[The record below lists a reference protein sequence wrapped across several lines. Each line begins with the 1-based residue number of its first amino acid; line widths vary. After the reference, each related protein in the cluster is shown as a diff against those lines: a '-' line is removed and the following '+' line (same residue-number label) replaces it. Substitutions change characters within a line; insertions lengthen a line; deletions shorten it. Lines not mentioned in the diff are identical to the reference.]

1 MNEQAFKELYEEF
14 KSTGYLGTEA
24 DFKILMSTNS
34 DAFNDGFNQFTNTG
48 YNGDADAFAQLIGV
62 SNPLKKKD
70 ESSFITQDPNG
81 ELVTENISSAT
92 QPQTEQD
99 YFEGTFGNILR
110 GFDTVTQIGL
120 GDFIDD
126 MSRSVATGYYQGQV
140 AEDASDILLRGANA
154 TDEDIYSFIE
164 ANKQAQKLGPSDEM
178 MEYQKT
184 YEENGKGFMGVVMG
198 LAKSGLQVIPEVILS
213 SMASMASNKDSRV
226 AAGTILGAGATV
238 GATTGG
244 AGGTVALPVIGTVG
258 GAAAGAITGAAA
270 TLPYAFAAAGS
281 VLEMGATFSELL
293 QEEVEGELTPEK
305 IREALNDDKIYTS
318 LRNRALARGL
328 TIGVIDAFTGRLGG
342 KVAGGILRKAGKGA
356 TKGTKIKSVLAASG
370 VESVGGSVGEATA
383 RGVIGQEMDISEIA
397 LEGIAEAPGG
407 IKDVIS
413 ARFSKPKYKVNGKKV
428 DVETIDNLIETM
440 TLDQLQST
448 KIQIDNDYE
457 GRADKLSDRI
467 LQLNTER
474 LILEANPDINP
485 ETLAEITKLQLEL
498 SKLEGNKTEVAKE
511 KASILKAKIKDL
523 QENQLEAEVDTEVD
537 AFRELEQSEQL
548 KYIEQASKELVE
560 ESEAKGDEEFE
571 ITEQQ
576 NLERAVELF
585 NKDQQ
590 TETDTEVEVT
600 PKEETEVKEERY
612 KDSQIP
618 MSTQRFTV
626 EDDDGNTSFV
636 EITTNLDGSRKVIQK
651 IEDGT
656 IVGANSKIV
665 SKDNTL
671 TNEEYTSLQ
680 FGDIKQTEDVDIK
693 NIRSSKVESRMS
705 DRQRKAAGLD
715 VTPEAEV
722 DVDDEVVY
730 EMNKTN
736 KKIWSKDF
744 EIIDNRNGLELG
756 PVEENGKWAV
766 RNKVTGEIVNANTKK
781 DAQNIIANAPAYAEM
796 FGDGTKV
803 EANMLVTPAP
813 APAPAP
819 KAEVKVEE
827 EVEVTTEGNE
837 RVNQV
842 VELSPNFREDN
853 GEIIMGG
860 ISVKVEDLLA
870 MTDNQ
875 FNDFVKDVTKRFKLK
890 TPATPQTDPEISR
903 LENEIENDQM
913 SAETI
918 LEEIAIEQDNYK
930 EEVARIK
937 EEKAKIKKDKK
948 LSKEQKLEAIE
959 EKVAE
964 QEDLKDERDGVIESY
979 RDDLK
984 QKKSEIRKAKKALEK
999 ITQKPRKQVTKVEKK
1014 ITKVEKQIDNARRAL
1029 EKLDKDIK
1037 IVLHSDDSSYR
1048 KATGEEGIEESS
1060 NGEYN
1065 PRTKTIH
1072 INATKV
1078 QDNTVAHEV
1087 FHALL
1092 LRNGITNKQAKAIT
1106 DRMLKA
1112 VKKTASPELLQKLKE
1127 HSDKYESALES
1138 EESIAEL
1145 FGLLASEL
1153 PKMDAPTQNLVQ
1165 RWVNKLAK
1173 ILGVK
1178 KFTDVEV
1185 IDLLNV
1191 VSAKVKAGQEITEQ
1205 DVKIL
1210 GKNKSKKEIIKSRKQ
1225 TFSKAS
1231 SAEMFENPEILQPKR
1246 EANGRTK
1253 VIELGKAFDKRAKDN
1268 GYYIPIPKDGV
1279 YTDAQLNAIAEAMT
1293 DDAQLQLLQDDS
1305 GIGWYD
1311 LKTRSA
1317 MELMSRIHPELSDSN
1332 SKPHLEFTLMVAL
1345 ISQNNSVGINF
1356 RQANEAYTYYKNNNK
1371 LPNKPYA
1378 GKSGNIIKQNI
1389 ALAFEAIKKKGWEN
1403 YKNTLQ
1409 ETKTVK
1415 EWEAEGYKINGENK
1429 TTKITGAMA
1438 MLGSKIG
1445 SFWGNLNGDFN
1456 TLTADLWFSR
1466 MFNRYTGNVV
1476 SKKAT
1481 EKSKQTTLDELKKYK
1496 GKTLLNGYKKSD
1508 ILKGGKVF
1516 DKWLNTIVKD
1526 YADGGYKDKQRLN
1539 IVGNTH
1545 FKNIKGEL
1553 QDIPRGGKERNTMR
1567 DVVKRVQGKLIE
1579 RGYPKLDIA
1588 DIQAIVWYNEKD
1600 LYRQYK
1606 AVNKSS
1612 EKTDYETAAQEVLR
1626 EQGVNAEVALP
1637 FKTSKS
1643 SADGGRK
1650 QTDRIQ
1656 PKSLSE
1662 KVEDAPQSRKQK
1674 TPIIPADIS
1683 DAPQSRKQIDM
1694 KRLNKMADTF
1704 YMKKNGYIPY
1714 RTTPLGELQRAA
1726 RRFGLR
1732 VETRYITEGRRR
1744 GTPTGYYLSFGKNP
1758 EGFPIM
1764 FNPRTKQ
1771 EKVIKDAPQSRK
1783 QIDLAPNGNPSNLTP
1798 EQYKLVRT
1806 PAFKNWFGNWE
1817 TDPENSSKVVDENGE
1832 PLPVSHFTNNYFD
1845 VFKYKETGFH
1855 FGEPS
1860 IKEDLSIAKG
1870 EQLEREINV
1879 FLNIRNPLRVEDSH
1893 RFDPPILIQQ
1903 LIKNDII
1910 NDEQFETL
1918 EDLFY
1923 DIEENLTEDEFY
1935 DSNALVTKQSDA
1947 LISVLENEGYDGL
1960 VYENAFDSQDS
1971 KMSYIIDEQSSK
1983 IYVRNNGNVFVGDV
1997 VLQSESE
2004 SRPFIT
2010 FSSNQGN
2017 VYVIENNEGTELT
2030 SQDNN
2035 RIKEL
2040 LDAGG
2045 FVSTVNSS
2053 KTHSDFDLF
2062 TGEQKFTDSYVT
2074 FESNQSKLADGTN
2087 KTFNPDAPSIRKQ
2100 KPSKKPSKKP
2110 TRKRTSSI
2118 KKAITEIKNVL
2129 KITPDEQRKIFKAL
2143 NDQKKRAKDI
2153 KKDIIASLRELT
2165 KEGKLTPSKMVSVI
2179 NKVPDDFN
2187 NPITVERFVE
2197 YMTKVFNDADY
2208 GNKMMIANA
2217 KKGKARKNVSTKLG
2231 IAEGLVDQLQRLFS
2245 VKPSLIPDS
2254 VLDQYMELINIFGKR
2269 ETVLSLPPMEQV
2281 IQLTEDVLQQLDEEQ
2296 SMAIELADRYENAEK
2311 VMGDNGVDYAATIK
2325 EMLDNEVITEREYEV
2340 MKKYK
2345 SQIKPTEPA
2354 TPKTEAEIEA
2364 ERQEVIKDVKATK
2377 EVDPSVFPSR
2387 LERDLAKRF
2396 KKLLKTDAVNDLSLD
2411 DLKNLFKVIDNIN
2424 NGYLPHYA
2432 QIMVGKM
2439 NAINDAKLGTNAIN
2453 RSKLLPLSKIY
2464 ANLKSKFGKTGKSPT
2479 LELIRRNPTFYIDQV
2494 FGDFKTKDIFNS
2506 IFKRSAEA
2514 SAKYTKAIKEVQAK
2528 IEKVEQAVFKSFGRN
2543 PNKVIMSKYK
2553 QMSYLIQQE
2562 FLSNPESNQVNSV
2575 EDFLKATI
2583 KRIKTETTSY
2593 TEPDA
2598 KMLQEILDTYTAN
2611 GTKAFDIDQLY
2622 ESFNVAERNS
2632 IRALEEINKSMTDK
2646 AVYTANI
2653 IRGNKITPLKNYT
2666 HLSVIPDVSKADII
2680 ETETSQISDMFNKYL
2695 KPSTKAKSLIERT
2708 GKVSPLNFDV
2718 YASVQRGAKYTLMD
2732 FNLTEPIRTAR
2743 RTLNQIE
2750 KNLSDE
2756 DGNMSVSDRRKFNAI
2771 RDASVES
2778 IENLL
2783 SNALTQNTI
2792 ADQAVDYIQKQGYR
2806 AILAGVPRASYEL
2819 LSNILAGIYIDP
2831 KGIISGIKNRKLLA
2845 SPEGK
2850 EVMNNLNSTQTN
2862 RVFSTGLSGKFVDT
2876 GILNQA
2882 AGVTASRAKGRVKNT
2897 ILQLWNKTGQRWIK
2911 GVEFTADSLIS
2922 APDKLVMQPMW
2933 FGAFENRFK
2942 QLTGKSPDFDKI
2954 AANDEAYMN
2963 KYATELNDAKT
2974 LADNRS
2980 VSIGATDNAF
2990 MGILKGTVKP
3000 NQGILLRG
3008 FNAFNGFMTRFL
3020 IFEYITARTGI
3031 MAAVGNGQVSRKQ
3044 GAALLA
3050 GVTTRMIAYT
3060 FMGTLVAEAIKDL
3073 TEDDDEEDYDIS
3085 NLMFED
3091 DDEQGMKSVDKMLG
3105 QAMLS
3110 AFTSLLFGRD
3120 FGNATKSIINLGIE
3134 NLNEAYGQFLRDGDY
3149 DKYRD
3154 AIQYTII
3161 PEGKNGRLPLV
3172 GDVVPNLFAAYS
3184 PMIKTLV
3191 FGLNKIFESDRV
3203 QPDAIER
3210 QQDERFIRLPLET
3223 FGVLGFIP
3231 FYKDIR
3237 KIVLAEMYKGLRKAK
3252 KESANKKK
3260 RKEEMLQG
3268 YSSET
3273 DMKRYDFPLWER
3285 TFGPDSPGYETRQA
3299 EKELKRKARKLRQ
3312 QEKDKMYDYTPPKK
3326 EKSSSLFG
3334 PSTTRKSKSS
3344 SKLF

>member
-34 DAFNDGFNQFTNTG
+34 DAFNDGFSQFTNTG
-48 YNGDADAFAQLIGV
+48 YDGDADAFSQLIGV
-62 SNPLKKKD
+62 DNPLKKKI
-70 ESSFITQDPNG
+70 ESDFISQDQDG
-81 ELVTENISSAT
+81 GLVTEDISSAT

-99 YFEGTFGNILR
+99 FFKGTFGDILR
-110 GFDTVTQIGL
+110 GFDTVTQTGL
-120 GDFIDD
+120 GDFVDD
-126 MSRSVATGYYQGQV
+126 MARSVATGYYQGQV

-164 ANKQAQKLGPSDEM
+164 ANKEAQKLGPSDEM
-178 MEYQKT
+178 MAYQKT
-184 YEENGKGFMGVVMG
+184 YEENGKGFMGVIMG
-198 LAKSGLQVIPEVILS
+198 LYESGLQVIPEVILS
-213 SMASMASNKDSRV
+213 SLTSMATNKDSLV
-226 AAGTILGAGATV
+226 AAGTVLGSGTAVGAGSGAVAGGV
-238 GATTGG
+238 GAI
-244 AGGTVALPVIGTVG
+244 P
-258 GAAAGAITGAAA
+258 GAIAGAAA
-270 TLPYAFAAAGS
+270 TLPYAAAAAGS

-293 QEEVEGELTPEK
+293 QEEIEGELTPEK
-305 IREALNDDKIYTS
+305 IREAISNEEIYTS
-318 LRNRALARGL
+318 IRNKALARGI

-342 KVAGGILRKAGKGA
+342 KVAGKILSKAGKGA

-370 VESVGGSVGEATA
+370 IESVGGSVGEATA

-413 ARFSKPKYKVNGKKV
+413 ARFSKPKYRVNGKKV

-448 KIQIDNDYE
+448 KIKIDNDYE

-485 ETLAEITKLQLEL
+485 ETLAEITKLQLDL

-590 TETDTEVEVT
+590 TETDTKVEVT
-600 PKEETEVKEERY
+600 PEEETDVKEERY
-612 KDSQIP
+612 NDSQIP
-618 MSTQRFTV
+618 VSQQNITYEDRNGETNIATVTTQ
-626 EDDDGNTSFV
+626 
-636 EITTNLDGSRKVIQK
+636 LDGSRKVQISD
-651 IEDGT
+651 EEGAVFSRET
-656 IVGANSKIV
+656 I

-671 TNEEYTSLQ
+671 TNEEYITRSTE
-680 FGDIKQTEDVDIK
+680 GDVKSTEEVDIK
-693 NIRSSKVESRMS
+693 TVINPKLESRMS

-722 DVDDEVVY
+722 EVDDEVVY

-736 KKIWSKDF
+736 KRTWSKDF
-744 EIIDNRNGLELG
+744 EILDNRQGQEQALFD
-756 PVEENGKWAV
+756 EEGNKTSDKWWV
-766 RNKVTGEIVNANTKK
+766 VNKVTGQIIEVGTKTMAK
-781 DAQNIIANAPAYAEM
+781 DVIANAPAYAET

-813 APAPAP
+813 APAP

-827 EVEVTTEGNE
+827 QAEVEVAPTSKNE

-853 GEIIMGG
+853 GEVIMGG
-860 ISVKVEDLLA
+860 ISVKVKDLLA

-890 TPATPQTDPEISR
+890 
-903 LENEIENDQM
+903 
-913 SAETI
+913 
-918 LEEIAIEQDNYK
+918 
-930 EEVARIK
+930 
-937 EEKAKIKKDKK
+937 
-948 LSKEQKLEAIE
+948 
-959 EKVAE
+959 
-964 QEDLKDERDGVIESY
+964 
-979 RDDLK
+979 
-984 QKKSEIRKAKKALEK
+984 
-999 ITQKPRKQVTKVEKK
+999 KQVTKVEKQ
-1014 ITKVEKQIDNARRAL
+1014 VDNARKAL
-1029 EKLDKDIK
+1029 NKLDKDIK
-1037 IVLHSDDSSYR
+1037 IVVHNDDASYR
-1048 KATGEEGIEESS
+1048 KATGEDTREQSTR
-1060 NGEYN
+1060 GEYN
-1065 PRTKTIH
+1065 PTTKTIH
-1072 INATKV
+1072 INTTKV

-1127 HSDKYESALES
+1127 HSDNYDSALQS

-1145 FGLLASEL
+1145 FGILASEYKSL
-1153 PKMDAPTQNLVQ
+1153 DKPTQNLVQ
-1165 RWVNKLAK
+1165 RWINKLAS

-1178 KFTDVEV
+1178 KFTDAEV

-1191 VSAKVKAGQEITEQ
+1191 VSAKVEAGQEITEQ
-1205 DVKIL
+1205 DVEIL
-1210 GKNKSKKEIIKSRKQ
+1210 EVEEQGGSGQVGTFTFKDRKQKAPNIKDDTRDYAKNIIQKDLQDYRGQNFVTNMYDFTNSGPTNIGAGIVLDLYGGKNYVADMMEKTGTKLGEVSNVAAFNTKVQAEGFIKNAIDGNANLFAPHVGTKEGSWQFQQNIFEQLTEKLLDNNILTNQELIESFNDGLKSKNGQ
-1225 TFSKAS
+1225 
-1231 SAEMFENPEILQPKR
+1231 SA
-1246 EANGRTK
+1246 
-1253 VIELGKAFDKRAKDN
+1253 
-1268 GYYIPIPKDGV
+1268 
-1279 YTDAQLNAIAEAMT
+1279 LNI
-1293 DDAQLQLLQDDS
+1293 
-1305 GIGWYD
+1305 
-1311 LKTRSA
+1311 
-1317 MELMSRIHPELSDSN
+1317 
-1332 SKPHLEFTLMVAL
+1332 
-1345 ISQNNSVGINF
+1345 
-1356 RQANEAYTYYKNNNK
+1356 
-1371 LPNKPYA
+1371 
-1378 GKSGNIIKQNI
+1378 
-1389 ALAFEAIKKKGWEN
+1389 
-1403 YKNTLQ
+1403 
-1409 ETKTVK
+1409 
-1415 EWEAEGYKINGENK
+1415 
-1429 TTKITGAMA
+1429 
-1438 MLGSKIG
+1438 
-1445 SFWGNLNGDFN
+1445 FN
-1456 TLTADLWFSR
+1456 
-1466 MFNRYTGNVV
+1466 
-1476 SKKAT
+1476 
-1481 EKSKQTTLDELKKYK
+1481 KKYK
-1496 GKTLLNGYKKSD
+1496 KNLTNLNEFKDNPKRLVELLDIDNNYSPDLRKILNDKIASNKKVQAALGVKNKIQFAELLEDPMNVGSKKFD
-1508 ILKGGKVF
+1508 IIGLVEFDNTTFETPSRPKKGDADYHPSFAWTVKAKV
-1516 DKWLNTIVKD
+1516 KTIVQPTDFYQSTEVTDSYTK
-1526 YADGGYKDKQRLN
+1526 
-1539 IVGNTH
+1539 
-1545 FKNIKGEL
+1545 F
-1553 QDIPRGGKERNTMR
+1553 
-1567 DVVKRVQGKLIE
+1567 
-1579 RGYPKLDIA
+1579 
-1588 DIQAIVWYNEKD
+1588 
-1600 LYRQYK
+1600 
-1606 AVNKSS
+1606 NKSGAVVS
-1612 EKTDYETAAQEVLR
+1612 TR
-1626 EQGVNAEVALP
+1626 ENTKD
-1637 FKTSKS
+1637 FKS
-1643 SADGGRK
+1643 SNVSSSAGSG
-1650 QTDRIQ
+1650 
-1656 PKSLSE
+1656 PKVATV
-1662 KVEDAPQSRKQK
+1662 KVEIKKDAPQSRKQK
-1674 TPIIPADIS
+1674 TIQQAARDFNMSETGFFPRNVDSYFLKRAIS
-1683 DAPQSRKQIDM
+1683 RAEGDYGVKKARTGSFFLVDGKGRIVKDLFKRPQSRKQ
-1694 KRLNKMADTF
+1694 
-1704 YMKKNGYIPY
+1704 
-1714 RTTPLGELQRAA
+1714 
-1726 RRFGLR
+1726 
-1732 VETRYITEGRRR
+1732 
-1744 GTPTGYYLSFGKNP
+1744 
-1758 EGFPIM
+1758 
-1764 FNPRTKQ
+1764 
-1771 EKVIKDAPQSRK
+1771 
-1783 QIDLAPNGNPSNLTP
+1783 
-1798 EQYKLVRT
+1798 
-1806 PAFKNWFGNWE
+1806 
-1817 TDPENSSKVVDENGE
+1817 
-1832 PLPVSHFTNNYFD
+1832 
-1845 VFKYKETGFH
+1845 
-1855 FGEPS
+1855 
-1860 IKEDLSIAKG
+1860 
-1870 EQLEREINV
+1870 
-1879 FLNIRNPLRVEDSH
+1879 
-1893 RFDPPILIQQ
+1893 
-1903 LIKNDII
+1903 
-1910 NDEQFETL
+1910 
-1918 EDLFY
+1918 
-1923 DIEENLTEDEFY
+1923 
-1935 DSNALVTKQSDA
+1935 
-1947 LISVLENEGYDGL
+1947 
-1960 VYENAFDSQDS
+1960 
-1971 KMSYIIDEQSSK
+1971 
-1983 IYVRNNGNVFVGDV
+1983 
-1997 VLQSESE
+1997 
-2004 SRPFIT
+2004 
-2010 FSSNQGN
+2010 
-2017 VYVIENNEGTELT
+2017 
-2030 SQDNN
+2030 
-2035 RIKEL
+2035 
-2040 LDAGG
+2040 
-2045 FVSTVNSS
+2045 
-2053 KTHSDFDLF
+2053 
-2062 TGEQKFTDSYVT
+2062 
-2074 FESNQSKLADGTN
+2074 
-2087 KTFNPDAPSIRKQ
+2087 
-2100 KPSKKPSKKP
+2100 KPSKKP

-2129 KITPDEQRKIFKAL
+2129 NITPDEQRKIFKAL
-2143 NDQKKRAKDI
+2143 NDQKKIAKDI
-2153 KKDIIASLRELT
+2153 KKDIVASLRELT
-2165 KEGKLTPSKMVSVI
+2165 KEGKITPSKMVSVI

-2217 KKGKARKNVSTKLG
+2217 NKSKARKNVSTKLG

-2296 SMAIELADRYENAEK
+2296 SMAIELADRYENTEK
-2311 VMGDNGVDYAATIK
+2311 IMGDNGVDYAATIK
-2325 EMLDNEVITEREYEV
+2325 QMLDNEVITEREYEV

-2345 SQIKPTEPA
+2345 SQIKPAEPA

-2364 ERQEVIKDVKATK
+2364 ERQSVIEDINETK

-2439 NAINDAKLGTNAIN
+2439 NAINDAKLGSNAIK

-2464 ANLKSKFGKTGKSPT
+2464 ANLKSKFGKTGKTPT
-2479 LELIRRNPTFYIDQV
+2479 SELQRRNPTFYIDQV

-2543 PNKVIMSKYK
+2543 PNKVTMSKYK

-2562 FLSNPESNQVNSV
+2562 FLSNPDSKQVNSV

-2593 TEPDA
+2593 TETDA
-2598 KMLQEILDTYTAN
+2598 IMLQEILDKYTAN
-2611 GTKAFDIDQLY
+2611 GTKPFDIDQLY

-2666 HLSVIPDVSKADII
+2666 HLSVIPDVSKSDII

-2750 KNLSDE
+2750 KNLSEE
-2756 DGNMSVSDRRKFNAI
+2756 DGNMSVSNRRKFNAI
-2771 RDASVES
+2771 RDASVEH

-2783 SNALTQNTI
+2783 SNALTQNTL
-2792 ADQAVDYIQKQGYR
+2792 ADQTIDYIQKQGYR

-2819 LSNILAGIYIDP
+2819 LSNVLAGVFIDP

-2850 EVMNNLNSTQTN
+2850 QVMNNLNSTQTN

-2922 APDKLVMQPMW
+2922 APDKLIMQPMW

-2954 AANDEAYMN
+2954 AANDEAYMD

-2980 VSIGATDNAF
+2980 VAMGATDNAF

-3000 NQGILLRG
+3000 NQGMLLRG

-3031 MAAVGNGQVSRKQ
+3031 MAAVGNGQINKRQ

-3073 TEDDDEEDYDIS
+3073 TEDDDDEDIDIS
-3085 NLMFED
+3085 NFQFED

-3110 AFTSLLFGRD
+3110 AFTSLALGRD

-3134 NLNEAYGQFLRDGDY
+3134 DLNERYGQFLRDGEY

-3161 PEGKNGRLPLV
+3161 PEGKSGRPAQFA
-3172 GDVVPNLFAAYS
+3172 DIAPNLFAAYS
-3184 PMIKTLV
+3184 PMIKTLE
-3191 FGLNKIFESDRV
+3191 FGINKIFESDRV

-3231 FYKDIR
+3231 FYKDVR
-3237 KIVLAEMYKGLRKAK
+3237 KIVLGNMYKDLRKAK
-3252 KESANKKK
+3252 KDAANKKK

-3312 QEKDKMYDYTPPKK
+3312 QEKDKMYDYTPSKK
-3326 EKSSSLFG
+3326 EKNSSLFG
-3334 PSTTRKSKSS
+3334 PSTKRKSKSS

>member
-70 ESSFITQDPNG
+70 ESGFIVQDTNG

-99 YFEGTFGNILR
+99 YFEGTFGDILR
-110 GFDTVTQIGL
+110 GFDAVTRIGL
-120 GDFIDD
+120 GDFVDD
-126 MSRSVATGYYQGQV
+126 MARSVATGYYQGQV

-178 MEYQKT
+178 MAYQKT

-198 LAKSGLQVIPEVILS
+198 LAKSGLQVIPEVIIS
-213 SMASMASNKDSRV
+213 SITSMGTNKDSLV
-226 AAGTILGAGATV
+226 AAGSVIGSGAAVGAGSGALAGGV
-238 GATTGG
+238 GA
-244 AGGTVALPVIGTVG
+244 VP
-258 GAAAGAITGAAA
+258 GAIAGAAA

-293 QEEVEGELTPEK
+293 QEEIEGELTPEK

-342 KVAGGILRKAGKGA
+342 KVAGGILRKAGRGA

-407 IKDVIS
+407 VKDVIS
-413 ARFSKPKYKVNGKKV
+413 ARFSKPTYKVNGKKV

-448 KIQIDNDYE
+448 KIKIDNDYE

-467 LQLNTER
+467 IQLNTER

-523 QENQLEAEVDTEVD
+523 QENQLETEVDTEVD

-590 TETDTEVEVT
+590 TETEVEVT
-600 PKEETEVKEERY
+600 SKEETEVKEERY
-612 KDSQIP
+612 NDSQIP
-618 MSTQRFTV
+618 VSQQKITY
-626 EDDDGNTSFV
+626 EDDNGETNIATV
-636 EITTNLDGSRKVIQK
+636 TTQLDGSRKLQLSD
-651 IEDGT
+651 EEGT
-656 IVGANSKIV
+656 PFSTETI

-671 TNEEYTSLQ
+671 TNEQYVTKAAGE
-680 FGDIKQTEDVDIK
+680 IKTTEDVDIK
-693 NIRSSKVESRMS
+693 TVINPKLESRMS

-715 VTPEAEV
+715 ITPEAEV
-722 DVDDEVVY
+722 EVDDEVVY

-736 KKIWSKDF
+736 KRTWSKDF

-756 PVEENGKWAV
+756 PVEESNKWAV
-766 RNKVTGEIVNANTKK
+766 RNKVTGEMVTVDTKK
-781 DAQNIIANAPAYAEM
+781 DAQNIIANAPSYAEM

-813 APAPAP
+813 APAP

-827 EVEVTTEGNE
+827 QVEVTPEGNE

-842 VELSPNFREDN
+842 VDLSPNFREDN

-860 ISVKVEDLLA
+860 VSVKVKDLLA
-870 MTDNQ
+870 MTDDK
-875 FNDFVKDVTKRFKLK
+875 FNAFVKDVTKKFKLE

-918 LEEIAIEQDNYK
+918 LEEITIEQDNYK

-964 QEDLKDERDGVIESY
+964 QEDLKDERDGIIESY

-999 ITQKPRKQVTKVEKK
+999 ITQKPRKQVTKVEKQV
-1014 ITKVEKQIDNARRAL
+1014 TKVEKQIDNARKAL

-1037 IVLHSDDSSYR
+1037 IVLHSDDASYR
-1048 KATGEEGIEESS
+1048 KATGEEGIEDSS

-1106 DRMLKA
+1106 DRMFKA
-1112 VKKTASPELLQKLKE
+1112 VKKTASPELLEKLKK

-1145 FGLLASEL
+1145 FGLLASEF
-1153 PKMDAPTQNLVQ
+1153 PKMEAPTQNLVQ

-1178 KFTDVEV
+1178 KFTDAEV

-1191 VSAKVKAGQEITEQ
+1191 VSAKVEAGQEITEQ

-1210 GKNKSKKEIIKSRKQ
+1210 NKNKYVKNPSQFLSRKQ
-1225 TFSKAS
+1225 NGD
-1231 SAEMFENPEILQPKR
+1231 FEVVYTENEKISQYVKDGRITEPETLEEFRGNKTAITSPDDMVVGEIYFNGDKIFEGQGGLFFVTKFGDVWAAGDKTTATKLADMINR
-1246 EANGRTK
+1246 SVEANGGKGYLTLTKGTDNKLISSAAGVNSSLGIIDVLLTQNILPKSVVRTAVKK
-1253 VIELGKAFDKRAKDN
+1253 VIKDFGGGNVDLKGTSKQMVSQLREFFGDKKNATFEARGTVMERIITEIGKDKRL
-1268 GYYIPIPKDGV
+1268 G
-1279 YTDAQLNAIAEAMT
+1279 
-1293 DDAQLQLLQDDS
+1293 
-1305 GIGWYD
+1305 D
-1311 LKTRSA
+1311 LKKK
-1317 MELMSRIHPELSDSN
+1317 N
-1332 SKPHLEFTLMVAL
+1332 SKL
-1345 ISQNNSVGINF
+1345 
-1356 RQANEAYTYYKNNNK
+1356 
-1371 LPNKPYA
+1371 
-1378 GKSGNIIKQNI
+1378 
-1389 ALAFEAIKKKGWEN
+1389 
-1403 YKNTLQ
+1403 
-1409 ETKTVK
+1409 
-1415 EWEAEGYKINGENK
+1415 
-1429 TTKITGAMA
+1429 TKI
-1438 MLGSKIG
+1438 LG
-1445 SFWGNLNGDFN
+1445 GDP
-1456 TLTADLWFSR
+1456 S
-1466 MFNRYTGNVV
+1466 
-1476 SKKAT
+1476 
-1481 EKSKQTTLDELKKYK
+1481 
-1496 GKTLLNGYKKSD
+1496 KTLV
-1508 ILKGGKVF
+1508 GG
-1516 DKWLNTIVKD
+1516 
-1526 YADGGYKDKQRLN
+1526 
-1539 IVGNTH
+1539 
-1545 FKNIKGEL
+1545 
-1553 QDIPRGGKERNTMR
+1553 
-1567 DVVKRVQGKLIE
+1567 
-1579 RGYPKLDIA
+1579 
-1588 DIQAIVWYNEKD
+1588 
-1600 LYRQYK
+1600 
-1606 AVNKSS
+1606 
-1612 EKTDYETAAQEVLR
+1612 
-1626 EQGVNAEVALP
+1626 
-1637 FKTSKS
+1637 KTSKTANS
-1643 SADGGRK
+1643 LVDLIASLAAEQITKGLNTGDIYGVIEVDG
-1650 QTDRIQ
+1650 
-1656 PKSLSE
+1656 
-1662 KVEDAPQSRKQK
+1662 KVEYYAGTHPSYPAHIRQVNRKPPTLHLPQNRPAARDYLMRASNKIYKTPAVSPTEYGSFYELDDAPQSRKQK

-1798 EQYKLVRT
+1798 EQYRLVRT

-1817 TDPENSSKVVDENGE
+1817 TDSENSSKVVDENGE

-1870 EQLEREINV
+1870 EQFEREINV

-1918 EDLFY
+1918 ENLFY
-1923 DIEENLTEDEFY
+1923 DIEENLTEDEYY

-2100 KPSKKPSKKP
+2100 KPSGKKKPSKKP

-2153 KKDIIASLRELT
+2153 KKDIVASLRELT

-2231 IAEGLVDQLQRLFS
+2231 IAEGLVEQLQRLFS

-2325 EMLDNEVITEREYEV
+2325 QMLDNEVITEREYEV

-2345 SQIKPTEPA
+2345 SQIKPAEPA

-2396 KKLLKTDAVNDLSLD
+2396 KKLLKTDAINDLSLD

-2439 NAINDAKLGTNAIN
+2439 NAINDAKVGTNAIK

-2464 ANLKSKFGKTGKSPT
+2464 ANFKSKFGRTGKSPT

-2528 IEKVEQAVFKSFGRN
+2528 IEKVEQAVFKSLGRN

-2562 FLSNPESNQVNSV
+2562 FLSNPDSKQVNSV

-2593 TEPDA
+2593 TETDA
-2598 KMLQEILDTYTAN
+2598 IMLQEILDKYTAN
-2611 GTKAFDIDQLY
+2611 GTKPFDIDQLY

-2632 IRALEEINKSMTDK
+2632 IRTLEEINKSMTDK

-2750 KNLSDE
+2750 KNLSDK
-2756 DGNMSVSDRRKFNAI
+2756 DGNMSVSNRRKFNAI
-2771 RDASVES
+2771 RDASIES

-2806 AILAGVPRASYEL
+2806 AILAGIPRASYEL

-2876 GILNQA
+2876 GILNQS

-2980 VSIGATDNAF
+2980 VAMGATDNAF

-3031 MAAVGNGQVSRKQ
+3031 MAAVGNGQVNKRQ

-3073 TEDDDEEDYDIS
+3073 TENDDDEDIDFS
-3085 NLMFED
+3085 NFQFED
-3091 DDEQGMKSVDKMLG
+3091 NDEQGMKSVDKMLG
-3105 QAMLS
+3105 QAMVS

-3120 FGNATKSIINLGIE
+3120 FGNATKSIINLGLE

-3161 PEGKNGRLPLV
+3161 PEGKSGRPPQFA
-3172 GDVVPNLFAAYS
+3172 DIAPNLFAAYS
-3184 PMIKTLV
+3184 PMIKTLE
-3191 FGLNKIFESDRV
+3191 FGINKLFESDRV

-3231 FYKDIR
+3231 FYKDVR
-3237 KIVLAEMYKGLRKAK
+3237 KIVLADMYKGLRKAK
-3252 KESANKKK
+3252 KDAANKKK

-3268 YSSET
+3268 YDSES

-3299 EKELKRKARKLRQ
+3299 EKELKRKERKLRQ
-3312 QEKDKMYDYTPPKK
+3312 QEKDKMYDYTPSKK
-3326 EKSSSLFG
+3326 EKNSSLFG
-3334 PSTTRKSKSS
+3334 PSTKRKSKSS

>member
-1 MNEQAFKELYEEF
+1 MNDEAILLLYNDL
-14 KSTGYLGTEA
+14 KNTYDVGSLD
-24 DFKILMSTNS
+24 DFKNYLMDDNKKEM
-34 DAFNDGFNQFTNTG
+34 FFNQVIKPEYDVDNIETFDEVYG
-48 YNGDADAFAQLIGV
+48 
-62 SNPLKKKD
+62 LKKKD
-70 ESSFITQDPNG
+70 ESDFITQDQSG
-81 ELVTENISSAT
+81 ELVTEDISSDI

-99 YFEGTFGNILR
+99 FFEGTFGDVLR
-110 GFDTVTQIGL
+110 GFDAVTKTGL
-120 GDFIDD
+120 GDFVDD
-126 MSRSVATGYYQGQV
+126 MARSAATGYYQGQV
-140 AEDASDILLRGANA
+140 AEDASDILLRGADA

-164 ANKQAQKLGPSDEM
+164 ANKEAQKLGPSDEM

-198 LAKSGLQVIPEVILS
+198 LYKSGFQVIPEVILS
-213 SMASMASNKDSRV
+213 SITSMATNKDSLV
-226 AAGTILGAGATV
+226 AGGTILGAGATV
-238 GATTGG
+238 GAGSG
-244 AGGTVALPVIGTVG
+244 AIAGGVG
-258 GAAAGAITGAAA
+258 AVPGAIAGAAA

-293 QEEVEGELTPEK
+293 QEEIEGELTPEK

-318 LRNRALARGL
+318 LRNKALARGI
-328 TIGVIDAFTGRLGG
+328 TIGVIDAFTGKLGG
-342 KVAGGILRKAGKGA
+342 KVAGKILSKAGTAA

-448 KIQIDNDYE
+448 KITIDNDYE
-457 GRADKLSDRI
+457 GRSKKLSDRI
-467 LQLNTER
+467 LQLNIER
-474 LILEANPDINP
+474 LILDANPDINP

-498 SKLEGNKTEVAKE
+498 SSLEGNKTEVAKE
-511 KASILKAKIKDL
+511 KASIIKAKIKDL
-523 QENQLEAEVDTEVD
+523 QENQLEAEVDTEID

-571 ITEQQ
+571 ITEAQSLQ
-576 NLERAVELF
+576 RAVELF

-590 TETDTEVEVT
+590 TDTEVEVT
-600 PKEETEVKEERY
+600 SKEKTEVEEERY

-618 MSTQRFTV
+618 VSTQRFTV
-626 EDDDGNTSFV
+626 EDDDGNTIFV

-671 TNEEYTSLQ
+671 TNEEYTSIQ

-722 DVDDEVVY
+722 DVDDKVVY

-744 EIIDNRNGLELG
+744 EILDNRKGQ
-756 PVEENGKWAV
+756 EEALFDEEGNRTSDKWWIV
-766 RNKVTGEIVNANTKK
+766 NKVTGEIVEVGTKSMAK
-781 DAQNIIANAPAYAEM
+781 DVIANAPAYAET
-796 FGDGTKV
+796 FGEGTKV
-803 EANMLVTPAP
+803 EANMIITPAP
-813 APAPAP
+813 APAPTP

-827 EVEVTTEGNE
+827 QVEVET
-837 RVNQV
+837 
-842 VELSPNFREDN
+842 
-853 GEIIMGG
+853 
-860 ISVKVEDLLA
+860 KVEP
-870 MTDNQ
+870 
-875 FNDFVKDVTKRFKLK
+875 K
-890 TPATPQTDPEISR
+890 TEQEI
-903 LENEIENDQM
+903 
-913 SAETI
+913 
-918 LEEIAIEQDNYK
+918 K
-930 EEVARIK
+930 ARIK
-937 EEKAKIKKDKK
+937 ELEQVPSGTNAAMQAAKEGKPFNTPEIIAMQEAKI
-948 LSKEQKLEAIE
+948 SANE
-959 EKVAE
+959 E
-964 QEDLKDERDGVIESY
+964 IESLKEK
-979 RDDLK
+979 LK
-984 QKKSEIRKAKKALEK
+984 Q
-999 ITQKPRKQVTKVEKK
+999 PRKQVTKVEKQ
-1014 ITKVEKQIDNARRAL
+1014 VDNARKAL
-1029 EKLDKDIK
+1029 NKLDKDIK
-1037 IVLHSDDSSYR
+1037 IVIHNDDASYR
-1048 KATGEEGIEESS
+1048 KATGEETREQSTR
-1060 NGEYN
+1060 GEYN
-1065 PRTKTIH
+1065 PTTKTIN

-1106 DRMLKA
+1106 DRMLNA

-1127 HSDKYESALES
+1127 HSENYKSALQS

-1145 FGLLASEL
+1145 FGILASEYKSL
-1153 PKMDAPTQNLVQ
+1153 DKPTQNLIQ

-1173 ILGVK
+1173 ILGVN
-1178 KFTDVEV
+1178 KFTDAEV

-1191 VSAKVKAGQEITEQ
+1191 VSAKVEAGQEITEQ
-1205 DVKIL
+1205 DVAILDGSVSGVVNGKARKQDSVLTSFTLKRFPTNPNIKLSEDTPLSNFNQKKSNLLESDRMTGAFIADAQNNPVFKFFGGIYFPQITGKWWASRTISKATSIAENMNANRDKDGYIYATPIIMKPNSHMSNQDMFETVWEFMKFDLRSKSSKVTKKLFSEYLTKALTLKSVNLTESDLNIKKSDNIETMITKLNKVLLGDDTTLSFEKRKAIIKAIL
-1210 GKNKSKKEIIKSRKQ
+1210 GDPKVTEDRKFPTAGSISEVASKFEEEKTKQATKLWDIVMLMRTKGTLSTKITPKSDEFYHKSYPAEISSDQEIEVFFLDGAYNIDTTYPELKQSSGKVFSWKEYSEKHPSAAMALSQYGRTAKL
-1225 TFSKAS
+1225 SKAS
-1231 SAEMFENPEILQPKR
+1231 
-1246 EANGRTK
+1246 
-1253 VIELGKAFDKRAKDN
+1253 
-1268 GYYIPIPKDGV
+1268 
-1279 YTDAQLNAIAEAMT
+1279 
-1293 DDAQLQLLQDDS
+1293 
-1305 GIGWYD
+1305 
-1311 LKTRSA
+1311 
-1317 MELMSRIHPELSDSN
+1317 
-1332 SKPHLEFTLMVAL
+1332 
-1345 ISQNNSVGINF
+1345 
-1356 RQANEAYTYYKNNNK
+1356 
-1371 LPNKPYA
+1371 
-1378 GKSGNIIKQNI
+1378 GNI
-1389 ALAFEAIKKKGWEN
+1389 
-1403 YKNTLQ
+1403 
-1409 ETKTVK
+1409 V
-1415 EWEAEGYKINGENK
+1415 
-1429 TTKITGAMA
+1429 
-1438 MLGSKIG
+1438 
-1445 SFWGNLNGDFN
+1445 
-1456 TLTADLWFSR
+1456 
-1466 MFNRYTGNVV
+1466 
-1476 SKKAT
+1476 
-1481 EKSKQTTLDELKKYK
+1481 
-1496 GKTLLNGYKKSD
+1496 
-1508 ILKGGKVF
+1508 
-1516 DKWLNTIVKD
+1516 
-1526 YADGGYKDKQRLN
+1526 
-1539 IVGNTH
+1539 
-1545 FKNIKGEL
+1545 
-1553 QDIPRGGKERNTMR
+1553 
-1567 DVVKRVQGKLIE
+1567 
-1579 RGYPKLDIA
+1579 
-1588 DIQAIVWYNEKD
+1588 
-1600 LYRQYK
+1600 
-1606 AVNKSS
+1606 
-1612 EKTDYETAAQEVLR
+1612 
-1626 EQGVNAEVALP
+1626 
-1637 FKTSKS
+1637 
-1643 SADGGRK
+1643 
-1650 QTDRIQ
+1650 
-1656 PKSLSE
+1656 
-1662 KVEDAPQSRKQK
+1662 APQSRKQK
-1674 TPIIPADIS
+1674 TKSDILKTLKEGQKLPTKPKQTKNKNGSITSGKVHLYHSTNGVENLNNILENGIDFEKQKAVGGLFFSKLGSPYRQDDSFVVIETDIENIPFNQRTEGQEVALGQLSDYKIVHS
-1683 DAPQSRKQIDM
+1683 SKMSPRELKALSSLEMILNRKTNGGVEGYEKSLQNYKKRNKNSELVKYLEDAPQS
-1694 KRLNKMADTF
+1694 
-1704 YMKKNGYIPY
+1704 
-1714 RTTPLGELQRAA
+1714 
-1726 RRFGLR
+1726 
-1732 VETRYITEGRRR
+1732 
-1744 GTPTGYYLSFGKNP
+1744 
-1758 EGFPIM
+1758 
-1764 FNPRTKQ
+1764 
-1771 EKVIKDAPQSRK
+1771 
-1783 QIDLAPNGNPSNLTP
+1783 
-1798 EQYKLVRT
+1798 
-1806 PAFKNWFGNWE
+1806 
-1817 TDPENSSKVVDENGE
+1817 
-1832 PLPVSHFTNNYFD
+1832 
-1845 VFKYKETGFH
+1845 
-1855 FGEPS
+1855 
-1860 IKEDLSIAKG
+1860 
-1870 EQLEREINV
+1870 
-1879 FLNIRNPLRVEDSH
+1879 
-1893 RFDPPILIQQ
+1893 
-1903 LIKNDII
+1903 
-1910 NDEQFETL
+1910 
-1918 EDLFY
+1918 
-1923 DIEENLTEDEFY
+1923 
-1935 DSNALVTKQSDA
+1935 
-1947 LISVLENEGYDGL
+1947 
-1960 VYENAFDSQDS
+1960 
-1971 KMSYIIDEQSSK
+1971 
-1983 IYVRNNGNVFVGDV
+1983 
-1997 VLQSESE
+1997 
-2004 SRPFIT
+2004 
-2010 FSSNQGN
+2010 
-2017 VYVIENNEGTELT
+2017 
-2030 SQDNN
+2030 
-2035 RIKEL
+2035 
-2040 LDAGG
+2040 
-2045 FVSTVNSS
+2045 
-2053 KTHSDFDLF
+2053 
-2062 TGEQKFTDSYVT
+2062 
-2074 FESNQSKLADGTN
+2074 
-2087 KTFNPDAPSIRKQ
+2087 RKQ

-2110 TRKRTSSI
+2110 ARKRTSSI
-2118 KKAITEIKNVL
+2118 KNAITEIKNVL
-2129 KITPDEQRKIFKAL
+2129 NITPDEQRTIFKAL
-2143 NDQKKRAKDI
+2143 NDQKKIAKDI
-2153 KKDIIASLRELT
+2153 KKDIVASLRELT
-2165 KEGKLTPSKMVSVI
+2165 KQGKITPSKMVSVI

-2217 KKGKARKNVSTKLG
+2217 KKGKARKNASTKLG

-2254 VLDQYMELINIFGKR
+2254 VLDQYMELIGIFGKR
-2269 ETVLSLPPMEQV
+2269 ESVLSLPPMEQV

-2296 SMAIELADRYENAEK
+2296 SMAIELADRYENADK

-2325 EMLDNEVITEREYEV
+2325 EMLDNEVITEREYEI

-2354 TPKTEAEIEA
+2354 TPKTKEEIEA
-2364 ERQEVIKDVKATK
+2364 ERQGVIEDIKETK

-2439 NAINDAKLGTNAIN
+2439 NAINDAKVGTNAIN

-2464 ANLKSKFGKTGKSPT
+2464 ANLKSKFGKTGKTPT

-2528 IEKVEQAVFKSFGRN
+2528 IEKVEQAVFKSFGRD

-2562 FLSNPESNQVNSV
+2562 FLSNPDSKQVNSV

-2593 TEPDA
+2593 TETDA
-2598 KMLQEILDTYTAN
+2598 KMLQDILDKYTAN
-2611 GTKAFDIDQLY
+2611 GTKSFDIDQLY

-2632 IRALEEINKSMTDK
+2632 IRALEEINKSMTER

-2695 KPSTKAKSLIERT
+2695 KPSSKAKSLIERT

-2743 RTLNQIE
+2743 RTINQIE
-2750 KNLSDE
+2750 KNLADQ
-2756 DGNMSVSDRRKFNAI
+2756 DGNIPVNARRKFNAI

-2792 ADQAVDYIQKQGYR
+2792 FDEAVDYIQKQGYR

-2819 LSNILAGIYIDP
+2819 LSNILAGIFIDP

-2897 ILQLWNKTGQRWIK
+2897 ILKLWNKSGQRWVK

-2922 APDKLVMQPMW
+2922 SPDKLVMQPMW

-2963 KYATELNDAKT
+2963 KYETELNDAKT

-2980 VSIGATDNAF
+2980 VAMGATDNAF

-3000 NQGILLRG
+3000 NQGVMLRG

-3031 MAAVGNGQVSRKQ
+3031 MAAVGNGQVSKKQ

-3060 FMGTLVAEAIKDL
+3060 FMGTLVAESIKGL
-3073 TEDDDEEDYDIS
+3073 TEDDEEEDYDMS
-3085 NLMFED
+3085 DLMFED

-3105 QAMLS
+3105 QAMAS
-3110 AFTSLLFGRD
+3110 AFTSLLLGRD
-3120 FGNATKSIINLGIE
+3120 FGNATKSIINYGIE
-3134 NLNEAYGQFLRDGDY
+3134 DLNERYGQFLRNGEY

-3161 PEGKNGRLPLV
+3161 PEGKSGRPAQFA
-3172 GDVVPNLFAAYS
+3172 DIAPNLFAAYS
-3184 PMIKTLV
+3184 PMLKTLE
-3191 FGLNKIFESDRV
+3191 FGVNKLFESDRV
-3203 QPDAIER
+3203 KPDAIER

-3231 FYKDIR
+3231 FYKDVK
-3237 KIVLAEMYKGLRKAK
+3237 KIVLANMYKGLRKAK
-3252 KESANKKK
+3252 KDASNKKK
-3260 RKEEMLQG
+3260 RKAEMLQG

-3273 DMKRYDFPLWER
+3273 DMKRYDFPLWEK
-3285 TFGPDSPGYETRQA
+3285 TFGPDSPGYDKRQA
-3299 EKELKRKARKLRQ
+3299 EKELKRKERKLRQ
-3312 QEKDKMYDYTPPKK
+3312 QKKDKMYDYTPPVSKRKK
-3326 EKSSSLFG
+3326 QSSPFG
-3334 PSTTRKSKSS
+3334 PSGSRKGSS
-3344 SKLF
+3344 PFGPN

>member
-1 MNEQAFKELYEEF
+1 MNEQAFKDLYEEF
-14 KSTGYLGTEA
+14 KRTGYLGTEA
-24 DFKILMSTNS
+24 DFKILMSTSS
-34 DAFNDGFNQFTNTG
+34 DAFSDGFNQFTSTG

-70 ESSFITQDPNG
+70 ESDFITQDPNVG
-81 ELVTENISSAT
+81 LVTEDISSDT

-99 YFEGTFGNILR
+99 FFEGTFGDILR
-110 GFDTVTQIGL
+110 GFDKYTQTGL
-120 GDFIDD
+120 GDFVDD
-126 MSRSVATGYYQGQV
+126 MARSVATGYYQGQV

-164 ANKQAQKLGPSDEM
+164 ANKEAQKLGPSDEM

-213 SMASMASNKDSRV
+213 SIFSMATNKDSLV
-226 AAGTILGAGATV
+226 AGGTILGSGAAV
-238 GATTGG
+238 GAGSG
-244 AGGTVALPVIGTVG
+244 ALAGGVG
-258 GAAAGAITGAAA
+258 AVPGAIAGAAA
-270 TLPYAFAAAGS
+270 TLPYAAAAAGS

-293 QEEVEGELTPEK
+293 QEEIDGELTPEK

-318 LRNRALARGL
+318 LRNKALARGL

-370 VESVGGSVGEATA
+370 IESVGGSVGEATA

-448 KIQIDNDYE
+448 KIKIDNDYE

-590 TETDTEVEVT
+590 TKTEVEVT
-600 PKEETEVKEERY
+600 SKEETEVKEEKY

-618 MSTQRFTV
+618 VSQQKITYENDNGETDIATVTTQ
-626 EDDDGNTSFV
+626 
-636 EITTNLDGSRKVIQK
+636 LDGSRKLQLSD
-651 IEDGT
+651 EEGT
-656 IVGANSKIV
+656 PFSTETI

-671 TNEEYTSLQ
+671 TNEEYVTKVG
-680 FGDIKQTEDVDIK
+680 GDIKTTEDVDIK
-693 NIRSSKVESRMS
+693 TVINPKLESRMS

-715 VTPEAEV
+715 VTPEADVE
-722 DVDDEVVY
+722 VDDEVVY

-736 KKIWSKDF
+736 KKTWSKDF

-766 RNKVTGEIVNANTKK
+766 RNKVTGEIVNAITKK
-781 DAQNIIANAPAYAEM
+781 DAQNIIANAPAYAET

-803 EANMLVTPAP
+803 EANMIVTPT
-813 APAPAP
+813 P

-827 EVEVTTEGNE
+827 QVEVETKVEPKTEQE
-837 RVNQV
+837 IKARIKELEQV
-842 VELSPNFREDN
+842 PSGTNAAMQAAKEGKPINTP
-853 GEIIMGG
+853 EIIAMQEAE
-860 ISVKVEDLLA
+860 ISAKEEIESL
-870 MTDNQ
+870 
-875 FNDFVKDVTKRFKLK
+875 KEKLK
-890 TPATPQTDPEISR
+890 QPKTDPEISR

-918 LEEIAIEQDNYK
+918 LEEITIEQDNYK

-999 ITQKPRKQVTKVEKK
+999 ITQKPRKQVTKVEKQ
-1014 ITKVEKQIDNARRAL
+1014 VDNARKAL
-1029 EKLDKDIK
+1029 NKLDKDIK
-1037 IVLHSDDSSYR
+1037 IVIHNDDSSYR
-1048 KATGEEGIEESS
+1048 KATGEETREQSTR
-1060 NGEYN
+1060 GEYN
-1065 PRTKTIH
+1065 PRTKTIN

-1127 HSDKYESALES
+1127 HSDNYESALQS

-1145 FGLLASEL
+1145 FGILASEYKSL
-1153 PKMDAPTQNLVQ
+1153 DKPTQNLVQ

-1178 KFTDVEV
+1178 KFTDAEV

-1191 VSAKVKAGQEITEQ
+1191 VSAKVEAGQEITEQ
-1205 DVKIL
+1205 DVAILDGSVSGVINGQARKQDSVLTSFTLKRFPTNPNIKLSEDTPLSNFNQKKSNLLESDRMTGAFIADAQNNPVFKFFGGIYFPQITGKWWASRTLSKATSIAENMNANRDKDGYIYATPIIMKPNSHMSNQDMFETVWEFMKFDLRSKSSKVTKKLFSEYLTKALTLKSVNLTESDLNIKKSDNIETMITKLNKVLLGDDTTLSFEKRKAIIKAIL
-1210 GKNKSKKEIIKSRKQ
+1210 GDPKVTEDRKFPTAGSISEVASKFEEEKTKKATKLWDIVMLMRTKGTLSTKVTPKSDEFYHKSYPAEISSDQEIEVFFLDGAYNIDTTYPELTQSSGKVFSWKEYSEKHPSTAMALSQYGRTAKL
-1225 TFSKAS
+1225 SKAS
-1231 SAEMFENPEILQPKR
+1231 
-1246 EANGRTK
+1246 
-1253 VIELGKAFDKRAKDN
+1253 
-1268 GYYIPIPKDGV
+1268 
-1279 YTDAQLNAIAEAMT
+1279 
-1293 DDAQLQLLQDDS
+1293 
-1305 GIGWYD
+1305 
-1311 LKTRSA
+1311 
-1317 MELMSRIHPELSDSN
+1317 
-1332 SKPHLEFTLMVAL
+1332 
-1345 ISQNNSVGINF
+1345 
-1356 RQANEAYTYYKNNNK
+1356 
-1371 LPNKPYA
+1371 
-1378 GKSGNIIKQNI
+1378 
-1389 ALAFEAIKKKGWEN
+1389 
-1403 YKNTLQ
+1403 
-1409 ETKTVK
+1409 
-1415 EWEAEGYKINGENK
+1415 
-1429 TTKITGAMA
+1429 
-1438 MLGSKIG
+1438 
-1445 SFWGNLNGDFN
+1445 GD
-1456 TLTADLWFSR
+1456 
-1466 MFNRYTGNVV
+1466 
-1476 SKKAT
+1476 
-1481 EKSKQTTLDELKKYK
+1481 
-1496 GKTLLNGYKKSD
+1496 
-1508 ILKGGKVF
+1508 
-1516 DKWLNTIVKD
+1516 IV
-1526 YADGGYKDKQRLN
+1526 
-1539 IVGNTH
+1539 
-1545 FKNIKGEL
+1545 
-1553 QDIPRGGKERNTMR
+1553 
-1567 DVVKRVQGKLIE
+1567 
-1579 RGYPKLDIA
+1579 
-1588 DIQAIVWYNEKD
+1588 
-1600 LYRQYK
+1600 
-1606 AVNKSS
+1606 
-1612 EKTDYETAAQEVLR
+1612 
-1626 EQGVNAEVALP
+1626 
-1637 FKTSKS
+1637 
-1643 SADGGRK
+1643 
-1650 QTDRIQ
+1650 
-1656 PKSLSE
+1656 
-1662 KVEDAPQSRKQK
+1662 APQSRKQK
-1674 TPIIPADIS
+1674 TIQQAARDFNMSETGFFPRNVDSYFLKRAIS
-1683 DAPQSRKQIDM
+1683 RAEGDYGVKKARTGSFFLVDGKGRIVKDLFKRPQSRKQ
-1694 KRLNKMADTF
+1694 
-1704 YMKKNGYIPY
+1704 
-1714 RTTPLGELQRAA
+1714 
-1726 RRFGLR
+1726 
-1732 VETRYITEGRRR
+1732 
-1744 GTPTGYYLSFGKNP
+1744 
-1758 EGFPIM
+1758 
-1764 FNPRTKQ
+1764 
-1771 EKVIKDAPQSRK
+1771 
-1783 QIDLAPNGNPSNLTP
+1783 
-1798 EQYKLVRT
+1798 
-1806 PAFKNWFGNWE
+1806 
-1817 TDPENSSKVVDENGE
+1817 
-1832 PLPVSHFTNNYFD
+1832 
-1845 VFKYKETGFH
+1845 
-1855 FGEPS
+1855 
-1860 IKEDLSIAKG
+1860 
-1870 EQLEREINV
+1870 
-1879 FLNIRNPLRVEDSH
+1879 
-1893 RFDPPILIQQ
+1893 
-1903 LIKNDII
+1903 
-1910 NDEQFETL
+1910 
-1918 EDLFY
+1918 
-1923 DIEENLTEDEFY
+1923 
-1935 DSNALVTKQSDA
+1935 
-1947 LISVLENEGYDGL
+1947 
-1960 VYENAFDSQDS
+1960 
-1971 KMSYIIDEQSSK
+1971 
-1983 IYVRNNGNVFVGDV
+1983 
-1997 VLQSESE
+1997 
-2004 SRPFIT
+2004 
-2010 FSSNQGN
+2010 
-2017 VYVIENNEGTELT
+2017 
-2030 SQDNN
+2030 
-2035 RIKEL
+2035 
-2040 LDAGG
+2040 
-2045 FVSTVNSS
+2045 
-2053 KTHSDFDLF
+2053 
-2062 TGEQKFTDSYVT
+2062 
-2074 FESNQSKLADGTN
+2074 
-2087 KTFNPDAPSIRKQ
+2087 
-2100 KPSKKPSKKP
+2100 KPSKKP

-2129 KITPDEQRKIFKAL
+2129 NITPDEQRKIFKAL

-2153 KKDIIASLRELT
+2153 KKDIVASLRELT

-2281 IQLTEDVLQQLDEEQ
+2281 VQLTEDVLQQLDEEQ
-2296 SMAIELADRYENAEK
+2296 SMAIELADRYKNADK

-2364 ERQEVIKDVKATK
+2364 ERQEVIKDVKETK

-2439 NAINDAKLGTNAIN
+2439 NAINDAKVGSDAIK

-2464 ANLKSKFGKTGKSPT
+2464 ANIKSKIGRTGKSPT

-2562 FLSNPESNQVNSV
+2562 FLSNPDSNQVNSV

-2593 TEPDA
+2593 TETDA
-2598 KMLQEILDTYTAN
+2598 KMLQEILDKYTAN
-2611 GTKAFDIDQLY
+2611 GTKPFDIDQLY

-2632 IRALEEINKSMTDK
+2632 IRTLEEINKSMTDK

-2756 DGNMSVSDRRKFNAI
+2756 DGNMSVNDRRKFNAI

-2806 AILAGVPRASYEL
+2806 AILAGIPRASYEL
-2819 LSNILAGIYIDP
+2819 LSNILAGLYIDP

-2980 VSIGATDNAF
+2980 VAMGATDNAF

-3000 NQGILLRG
+3000 NQGMLLRG

-3031 MAAVGNGQVSRKQ
+3031 MAAVGNGQINKRQ

-3060 FMGTLVAEAIKDL
+3060 FMSTLVAEAIKDL

-3105 QAMLS
+3105 QAMVS
-3110 AFTSLLFGRD
+3110 AFTSLLLGRD

-3134 NLNEAYGQFLRDGDY
+3134 DLNERYGQFLRDGEY

-3154 AIQYTII
+3154 AIQFTII
-3161 PEGKNGRLPLV
+3161 PEGKSGRPAQFA
-3172 GDVVPNLFAAYS
+3172 DIVPNLFAAYS
-3184 PMIKTLV
+3184 PMIKTLE
-3191 FGLNKIFESDRV
+3191 FGVNKIFESDRV

-3237 KIVLAEMYKGLRKAK
+3237 KIVLADMYKGLRKAK
-3252 KESANKKK
+3252 RDAANKKK

-3312 QEKDKMYDYTPPKK
+3312 QEKDKMYDYTPSKK
-3326 EKSSSLFG
+3326 EKNSSLFG
-3334 PSTTRKSKSS
+3334 PSTKRKSKSS